1 MPDLVSYKTETM
13 ISTSRRTFIADIQ
26 MPLSELTLLLLAH
39 DLPDEGESVDSQRG
53 R

>member
-1 MPDLVSYKTETM
+1 MPDLASYRTEMM
-13 ISTSRRTFIADIQ
+13 ILTSRRTSIADIR

-39 DLPDEGESVDSQRG
+39 DLPDEGKPVDSQRG